1 MRKQAT
7 TSIGCWCDAAG
18 CLGFRHA
25 RSRSDA
31 GDAAIATSYRP
42 RSVAPRSHEGDR
54 LDAAH
59 HRRAASIARICTSN
73 IPRLSKLGRQ
83 QSRHA
88 AADRRA
94 AAAGGRRSANSKSG
108 FWVLG
113 SECCGSGFRVLCA
126 SKSTENPSTLNPEP
140 DSATRARRCA
150 WCRAWGPLPACT
162 TGRTLPGHPPGRHT
176 AGRCRRSCSGST

>member
-73 IPRLSKLGRQ
+73 IPRLSKLGASNPGTRRPIDAQPQ
-83 QSRHA
+83 QEGAPVR
-88 AADRRA
+88 
-94 AAAGGRRSANSKSG
+94 KQ
-108 FWVLG
+108 
-113 SECCGSGFRVLCA
+113 
-126 SKSTENPSTLNPEP
+126 
-140 DSATRARRCA
+140 
-150 WCRAWGPLPACT
+150 
-162 TGRTLPGHPPGRHT
+162 
-176 AGRCRRSCSGST
+176 